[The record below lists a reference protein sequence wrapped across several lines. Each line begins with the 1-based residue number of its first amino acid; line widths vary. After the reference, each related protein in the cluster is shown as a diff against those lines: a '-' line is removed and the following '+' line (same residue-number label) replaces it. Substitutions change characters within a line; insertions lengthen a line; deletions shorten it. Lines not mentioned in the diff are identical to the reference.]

1 MAVKGLLWFLPY
13 GRNSGSRC
21 PCLLPYLLR
30 RQTHG
35 RTWGLWVEQRP
46 GALVP
51 TAPYQLLDVG
61 QGQAFGGVGP
71 QAELRASQWAWER
84 PPPGKPV
91 LPQHP
96 SEEGPLVGVRAGVP
110 GPPHWLLHHWFPTPH
125 SELQPLLLLT
135 PRGLPLSL
143 PDAPAD
149 SSRSSDRP
157 GRHPWTP
164 ASHARSG
171 WGRESGSDLMGG

>member
-1 MAVKGLLWFLPY
+1 M
-13 GRNSGSRC
+13 
-21 PCLLPYLLR
+21 
-30 RQTHG
+30 
-35 RTWGLWVEQRP
+35 EQRP

-51 TAPYQLLDVG
+51 TATHQLLDVG
-61 QGQAFGGVGP
+61 QAQAFGGVGP

-91 LPQHP
+91 LPQDP
-96 SEEGPLVGVRAGVP
+96 SEKGPLVGLRAGD
-110 GPPHWLLHHWFPTPH
+110 WLLHHGFPTPH

-149 SSRSSDRP
+149 HSGSSDRP

-164 ASHARSG
+164 TSHTRSG
-171 WGRESGSDLMGG
+171 WARESGSDLLGG